1 MKQDLIL
8 QVNVPLCVR
17 RCAHCSQTNC
27 KYAPKLAA
35 DYAEAL
41 IREIEAV
48 APDVEDRIVRAISIE
63 GGSPALLEPADLQRA
78 LRAIRR
84 SFCLA
89 EDVQIS
95 LQTMPG
101 DYSRALMEK
110 MRDNGVNFWIVGLE
124 TAELA
129 EHELLRR
136 PYRFDALT
144 MVDMAMRT
152 FHPRDL
158 SFDLL
163 YGIPGQTLKSWAHT
177 LETALAYRPD
187 HITLWPLSLAGNSA
201 LQAECEAGILKPME
215 KEQAEALRRYARER
229 LETLGFYAYTR
240 VDYCLPGKEYRFRK
254 GQMEGVEQLG
264 LGYRAVTVMDG
275 FTYSNGHSMEEYLQN
290 AGDYTVL
297 ANGVTPLEGEAKR
310 AYDLAREDM
319 RPVDRISP
327 LQFE

>member
-1 MKQDLIL
+1 MRDLLL

-17 RCAHCSQTNC
+17 RCAYCSQTNC
-27 KYAPKLAA
+27 KYDPKLASA
-35 DYAEAL
+35 YAEAL
-41 IREIEAV
+41 LREIEA
-48 APDVEDRIVRAISIE
+48 AASDAEDYLVRAISIE

-84 SFCLA
+84 SFNVA
-89 EDVQIS
+89 DDVQIS

-129 EHELLRR
+129 EHKLLRR

-144 MVDMAMRT
+144 MVDLALRT

-163 YGIPGQTLKSWAHT
+163 YGIPGQTMKSWKHT

-201 LQAECEAGILKPME
+201 LQEECKAGILRPME
-215 KEQAEALRRYARER
+215 KEESEALCRYAHER
-229 LETLGFYAYTR
+229 LEALGFQTYTR
-240 VDYCLPGKEYRFRK
+240 VDYCLPGKEYRFRV
-254 GQMEGVEQLG
+254 GQMEGAAQLG

-275 FTYSNGHSMEEYLQN
+275 FTYSNGHSMGEYLQN

-297 ANGVTPLEGEAKR
+297 VNGVTALEGEAKL
-310 AYDLAREDM
+310 AYDRAREEM
-319 RPVDRISP
+319 RPTR
-327 LQFE
+327 